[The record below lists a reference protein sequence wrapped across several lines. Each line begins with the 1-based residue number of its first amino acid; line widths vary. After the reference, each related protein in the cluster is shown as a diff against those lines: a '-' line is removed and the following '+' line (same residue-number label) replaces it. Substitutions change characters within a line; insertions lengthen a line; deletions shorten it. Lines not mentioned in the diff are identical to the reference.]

1 MDGRETG
8 VVGREQLLARLAE
21 LWSLAGADAIVLVG
35 HPGMGKTTLWEAAI
49 RAGAGRRRVLSARP
63 AEAEAPLSFS
73 ALIDLFSGV
82 GDDELAELPAPQRR
96 AIEAALLRTD
106 PPEGGTALPVIHVG
120 VLGALRTLA
129 AHEPLLV
136 AVDDVQWLDP
146 PSAATLA
153 FAARR
158 TEGRGIRFLLARR
171 PGVASPVERALARRG
186 LERLEVGPLSAGAI
200 RRLLGD
206 RLGLRLG
213 RRHLRQIVD
222 ATQGNPLFALE
233 LGRGLAEGGLPAA
246 GDEIP
251 VPDEVE
257 DLLGLRVEGLPPSMR
272 WVLLAFALHG
282 DLRPDQ
288 LDSLAGPAALDE
300 AVAAGLAV
308 VDGDRVRAS
317 HPLLPAAARTRSQRR
332 ERQELHLALSRL
344 SEDDERR
351 LLHVALATDAPD
363 EHLAAAVAETATSA
377 AARGAVLEAAVIG
390 EHALRLTPPASP
402 ARVERLLQL
411 CTQLSQAGERQRVVE
426 LLVPELDAL
435 PRGIPYGRACLLLS
449 SAVTNDTSGWQRY
462 VERGLEECWDDPAY
476 RANALAELAANQAV
490 TLVERIPEADALALQ
505 ALEAVPPEDAGAY
518 RHAVYVVTWTRALAG
533 QPIEELLKRFREASE
548 EAFYVVG
555 NPGRVAGQRRVWRG
569 EITQARAVLTPL
581 LALADEQGEPIS
593 YALMRLHL
601 CELELRVGNWA
612 AAGAL
617 LDEWAEDREGQ
628 LLNYPME
635 ERCRALLAAG
645 RGLPGEAEAAAD
657 RVLERAREIGVGWD
671 RLEALRALGQAALVG
686 SEPALAV
693 DRLRPVWE
701 HAEREGV
708 HEPGVFPVAP
718 ELVEALVEQGAAG
731 EAARITRRLAELAEA
746 QDHPWGR
753 ITAARCGAMV
763 RLASPGYDE
772 LAAEALTEAADG
784 YAAAGLRF
792 DQARTLLVL
801 GRWQRRLRKWGA
813 ARRTLEAAVAAF
825 DAMGSPGWADQA
837 RSELARVGARRPKP
851 SGELTHSEQRV
862 VELAATGLS
871 NKEIAQALFVT
882 VNTVEAHLSHAYAK
896 LGVRSRGQ
904 LTARLRGHSDP

>member
-1 MDGRETG
+1 MDGRGTG

-21 LWSLAGADAIVLVG
+21 LWSLAGPDAIVLVG

-49 RAGAGRRRVLSARP
+49 RAGSGQRRVLSARP

-73 ALIDLFSGV
+73 ALIDLFAGV
-82 GDDELAELPAPQRR
+82 GDDELADLPAPQRR
-96 AIEAALLRTD
+96 ALEAALLRTD
-106 PPEGGTALPVIHVG
+106 PPEGGASLPVIHVG

-129 AHEPLLV
+129 AREPLLV

-213 RRHLRQIVD
+213 RHHLRQIVA

-272 WVLLAFALHG
+272 HVLLAFALHG

-363 EHLAAAVAETATSA
+363 EHLAAAVAETAASA

-411 CTQLSQAGERQRVVE
+411 CTELSQAGERQRVVE

-490 TLVERIPEADALALQ
+490 TLVERIPEAEAMASE
-505 ALEAVPPEDAGAY
+505 ALEVAPPQHVEH
-518 RHAVYVVTWTRALAG
+518 RHALYVVAWTRALAG
-533 QPIEELLKRFREASE
+533 QPIDELEERFRQASE

-555 NPGRVAGQRRVWRG
+555 NPGRVAGQRHVWRG

-657 RVLERAREIGVGWD
+657 RALERAREIGVGWD
-671 RLEALRALGQAALVG
+671 RLEALRALGQAALVRF
-686 SEPALAV
+686 EPALAV

-718 ELVEALVEQGAAG
+718 ELVEALVEQGAAD

-772 LAAEALTEAADG
+772 LAAEALTQAADA

-862 VELAATGLS
+862 AELAATGLS

-904 LTARLRGHSDP
+904 LTARLGGRADP